1 MDPTT
6 MMTLIGTV
14 LGLVD
19 KFYDVSKK
27 LKGERVEPHSV
38 EVKPDK
44 DKLVIVDHGHV
55 QEIAASELQLS
66 EFDQVRHDTLYEKIK
81 INWKIYN
88 KLDVQTTSAAA
99 DEKIRLKLKMDET
112 KKELCPDFL
121 ELVRMYEKVLG
132 RSLPDHY
139 SLYDVCN

>member
-6 MMTLIGTV
+6 VMTLIGTV

-27 LKGERVEPHSV
+27 LKGESVEPHSV
-38 EVKPDK
+38 EVKRDQ
-44 DKLVIVDHGHV
+44 DKLVMVDHGHV
-55 QEIAASELQLS
+55 QEIAASELQLGH
-66 EFDQVRHDTLYEKIK
+66 FDQVRHDTLYEKIK
-81 INWKIYN
+81 INWKKYN
-88 KLDVQTTSAAA
+88 KLDVQMTLAAP
-99 DEKIRLKLKMDET
+99 DEKIRLELNMDEI

-139 SLYDVCN
+139 TLYDVCN